1 MRFALKGPSR
11 GCCSGHPK
19 FLTQPFLSGHC
30 DVIENAVLS
39 EDFIHSTQ
47 KERDQMNDLG
57 TDVEGAP
64 LNKKK
69 TLRPIIFSH
78 DMLNCPTDYIGLISD
93 IVSRGYV
100 VIAPYH

>member
-1 MRFALKGPSR
+1 
-11 GCCSGHPK
+11 
-19 FLTQPFLSGHC
+19 
-30 DVIENAVLS
+30 
-39 EDFIHSTQ
+39 
-47 KERDQMNDLG
+47 MNDLG